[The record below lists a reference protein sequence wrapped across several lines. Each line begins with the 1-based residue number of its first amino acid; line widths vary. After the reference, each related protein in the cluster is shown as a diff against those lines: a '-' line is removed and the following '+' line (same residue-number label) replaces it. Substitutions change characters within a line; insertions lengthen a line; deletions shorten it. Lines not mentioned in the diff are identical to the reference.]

1 MLRAKA
7 IPPHGDC
14 TANAANGF
22 NVEVNTLAQLPN
34 MFLISFYLSLSV
46 VFVNP
51 KLPRDPRVGR
61 L

>member
-1 MLRAKA
+1 
-7 IPPHGDC
+7 
-14 TANAANGF
+14 
-22 NVEVNTLAQLPN
+22 

-61 L
+61 LW